1 MEHAIQSL
9 KRETSDK
16 QTQACKRIDELQ
28 QKITTLQH
36 TLEETT
42 SRHRMKIM
50 VCVINIY
57 YNLQHLVR
65 SNPLHYYVV
74 KSLNDIHPSLNH
86 CHWFSRYLY
95 YLVDWIS
102 IIPNILLKQRN
113 IPAHNHSALRP
124 VCSPFSVSIMSKF
137 GAP

>member
-42 SRHRMKIM
+42 STHRLKLM
-50 VCVINIY
+50 VCVCKY
-57 YNLQHLVR
+57 LLQLTTSSEIQPSSLLCCEEFERHSSFIRSLSLV
-65 SNPLHYYVV
+65 
-74 KSLNDIHPSLNH
+74 
-86 CHWFSRYLY
+86 
-95 YLVDWIS
+95 
-102 IIPNILLKQRN
+102 
-113 IPAHNHSALRP
+113 
-124 VCSPFSVSIMSKF
+124 
-137 GAP
+137 